1 MYSTFIPSHKANL
14 SSTVLEMGAIAWGL
28 EKFHLYTA
36 GAPLVKI
43 YCDSA
48 STVNALRKN
57 IMEISDPIQLKLFQI
72 ISRYNIELIYIS
84 A

>member
-1 MYSTFIPSHKANL
+1 MKGSLNVILCMDSTFIPKHKANL

-28 EKFHLYTA
+28 EKFHLYMA
-36 GAPLVKI
+36 GALLVKV

-48 STVNALRKN
+48 STVKALKKT
-57 IMEISDPIQLKLFQI
+57 PQ
-72 ISRYNIELIYIS
+72 